1 MNIKIL
7 NGSPRKE
14 NTAAMCE
21 AFAEGAKRAGHNVE
35 ILHVG
40 RMKIAGCLG
49 CEYCHG
55 KGEGKCVQQDDMA
68 QVIAAY
74 QDADMVVYAS
84 PIYYFGMTAQIM
96 AAMQRVY
103 CIGKPPKAKK
113 AALLI
118 SSGSSGTTNGAV
130 TTYKDM
136 IGYLGM
142 EDAGVCML
150 AGDENKSEDK
160 LVAICEFAKKL

>member
-1 MNIKIL
+1 MIQAFCEGLETAGHEYGVYDVCKMNI
-7 NGSPRKE
+7 
-14 NTAAMCE
+14 
-21 AFAEGAKRAGHNVE
+21 H
-35 ILHVG
+35 
-40 RMKIAGCLG
+40 GCLA

-55 KGEGKCVQQDDMA
+55 KGEGKCVQQDDMT

-84 PIYYFGMTAQIM
+84 PIYYFGMTSQIM

-103 CIGKPPKAKK
+103 CIGKPPEAKK

-118 SSGSSGTTNGAV
+118 SSGSPGTTNGAIA
-130 TTYKDM
+130 TYKDM

-142 EDAGVCML
+142 EDAGIFCL
-150 AGDENKSEDK
+150 AGEENKAEDK
-160 LVAICEFAKKL
+160 LAAIKEMAKTM